1 MEKAKQVLRFALSS
15 GASFVVD
22 VGAYY
27 LLHLLLKGT
36 LGASAELVC
45 NVAARVLS
53 SFFNF
58 NVNRRLVFGQSGSY
72 GGALLRY
79 YMLAVPQLAAS
90 TLLLTLFTRLLGA
103 QSAAASTAVK
113 VAVDALLFIIS
124 FFIQKY
130 WVFRKKES

>member
-1 MEKAKQVLRFALSS
+1 MGKARQVLHFALSS

-27 LLHLLLKGT
+27 FLFLLLKGA
-36 LGASAELVC
+36 LGASAEVVC

-79 YMLAVPQLAAS
+79 YALAVPQLAAS
-90 TLLLTLFTRLLGA
+90 TLLLTLLSRLLGA

-113 VAVDALLFIIS
+113 VAVDTLLFVIS

-130 WVFRKKES
+130 WVFRK